1 VKVPLTQNQFDALV
15 SFVFNVGESAFKRSS
30 VLRYLNHGD
39 YQNASDRMLLF
50 SKIKSGDGYKVL
62 PGLLKRRKSER
73 LLFLSDSKTYPG
85 NDTVSKQT
93 EVVEKSEKDSFVK
106 ETKATVEVLEAA
118 NTVTGSVVSTLSRS
132 NDLKAAISRS
142 SFVASFVSFLSSVV
156 SFIYGFITDN
166 PEVLLIAA
174 VVLVAGLIY
183 LHYSKKRATERF
195 LAEIGV
201 EKGDN

>member
-1 VKVPLTQNQFDALV
+1 
-15 SFVFNVGESAFKRSS
+15 
-30 VLRYLNHGD
+30 
-39 YQNASDRMLLF
+39 
-50 SKIKSGDGYKVL
+50 
-62 PGLLKRRKSER
+62 
-73 LLFLSDSKTYPG
+73 LFLSDSKTYPG

-93 EVVEKSEKDSFVK
+93 EVVEKSEKNSFVK
-106 ETKATVEVLEAA
+106 ETKATVEMLEAA
-118 NTVTGSVVSTLSRS
+118 NTVTDSVVSTISKS
-132 NDLKAAISRS
+132 NDFKAAISKS

-183 LHYSKKRATERF
+183 LHYSKKRATARF